1 MLFKRTVLLAVLLSL
16 AVCDL
21 CAFDFSYG
29 PFFTVKGIENK
40 KGKILLPLSR
50 GEYANIRILT
60 AEIHQFLASCKED
73 CSFDITF
80 SYEEWEEQF
89 GKMLEDFRKK
99 WEL

>member
-1 MLFKRTVLLAVLLSL
+1 MEEMVRTNNELDDS
-16 AVCDL
+16 DW
-21 CAFDFSYG
+21 DM
-29 PFFTVKGIENK
+29 
-40 KGKILLPLSR
+40 
-50 GEYANIRILT
+50 
-60 AEIHQFLASCKED
+60 ED